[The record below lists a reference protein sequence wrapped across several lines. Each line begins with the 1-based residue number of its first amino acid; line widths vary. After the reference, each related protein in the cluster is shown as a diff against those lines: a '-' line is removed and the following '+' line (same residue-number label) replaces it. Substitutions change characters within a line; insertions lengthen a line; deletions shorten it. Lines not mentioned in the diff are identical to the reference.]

1 MANKKYFSL
10 LLLIAL
16 IFAACHIRVG
26 YTAADKVYFIVRHA
40 EKQAGND
47 PMLSQEG
54 NERAGDL
61 YRRLKNEKV
70 EKIYTTKFNRTI
82 HTADSL
88 RIYQNIDTAYYAGD
102 TDGKGFMRMLEKRAE
117 PAKRILVIGHSNTL
131 GGIIRA
137 LRAEYASTAV
147 DENKYDALFVVKIKN
162 GKAVV
167 VEEKYGKASK

>member
-1 MANKKYFSL
+1 MLAKNIFSL
-10 LLLIAL
+10 VILIL
-16 IFAACHIRVG
+16 FFSSCHNRVG

-40 EKQAGND
+40 EKLAGND
-47 PMLSQEG
+47 PMLSTEG

-102 TDGKGFMRMLEKRAE
+102 TEGKGFLRALEKRAE
-117 PAKRILVIGHSNTL
+117 PANRILVIGHSNTL

-137 LRAEYASTAV
+137 IGAEYTITTV
-147 DENKYDALFVVKIKN
+147 DENKYDALFIVKIKN
-162 GKAVV
+162 GKAVL
-167 VEEKYGKASK
+167 VEEKYGK